1 MLLGLTLIVIVGLL
15 WTGVG
20 VLQGLVAQARESSV
34 AFYAVGTGLAAV
46 LAWIIS
52 PEWSATGGLGRTD
65 LLGLGVIALAAAAN
79 ALGQILVVSAMR
91 HGPQGLTLALV
102 QAAVT
107 VPFLFS
113 CGYWGERPSAWAWV
127 GVGLLLFSLFFLAR
141 GKSAGTPGATAS
153 GRWLG
158 LAAGAVLAVGLTQ
171 TLLSVPSHWADFADP
186 ARLRVPV
193 YLTAGALG
201 FGLAVWWRGL
211 RPSRRLWSYG
221 TVWAGLA
228 VASHTL
234 CFRCL
239 DLLAEI
245 KLTALVFPG
254 GMGVSLIAFAAYC
267 HLARGERYAPVAKLG
282 LGCCLAGV
290 LLMALR

>member
-1 MLLGLTLIVIVGLL
+1 MLFGLTLIVVIGLL

-20 VLQGLVAQARESSV
+20 VLQGLVAQARESSA
-34 AFYAVGTGLAAV
+34 AFYAVGTGLAAI
-46 LAWIIS
+46 LAWLIL
-52 PEWSATGGLGRTD
+52 PEWSAAGGLGRTE

-79 ALGQILVVSAMR
+79 ALGQILVIQAMR
-91 HGPQGLTLALV
+91 LGPQGLTLALV
-102 QAAVT
+102 QAAVA

-113 CGYWGERPSAWAWV
+113 CGYWDERPSGWAWL

-141 GKSAGTPGATAS
+141 GKPAATPAAAS

-158 LAAGAVLAVGLTQ
+158 LAATALVAVGLTQ
-171 TLLSVPSHWADFADP
+171 TLLSVPSHWADFSDP

-193 YLTAGALG
+193 YLTAGAAG
-201 FGLAVWWRGL
+201 FGLAIWLRGL
-211 RPSRRLWSYG
+211 RPSRRVWSYG
-221 TVWAGLA
+221 TIWAVLA

-239 DLLAEI
+239 DLLAAV
-245 KLTALVFPG
+245 KLSALVFPG
-254 GMGVSLIAFAAYC
+254 GVGVSLIAFAAYC